1 MRQLVTW
8 RSISRPA
15 SILKPPLGAPFA
27 NAFVVFPRI
36 PNVQLPRRTLGLR
49 FSAVAIVAAFALFV
63 AFSEPA
69 ATQAQQVTDPAA
81 KPAAGSTT
89 PAPNGTPA
97 AGTTPAPSATPSA
110 ATEPTAAPAAAPN
123 ASPTGSPPILTL
135 PPPDQPAGALE
146 AKPPLY
152 YFLEKRN
159 GNLQPLVGIY
169 LEEIEQMIR
178 RRDREEEGPRKPDY
192 RFEAL
197 SATGTADDRYA
208 RIDVKFVVFVDATG
222 WVRVPLDLQGAVL
235 EKQVAY
241 KGPGKFALQYDA
253 ERREFAAWLQGTG
266 DQPHEITLKTMTQL
280 EPVSGQRRLRL
291 NLPRA
296 WTSSLSLAVSDAN
309 VAAQV
314 STGAILESVTA
325 EGKGCRIKAS
335 GVGGAF
341 QLTWGVVES
350 VSRPRVQVLL
360 EAKADVLAVV
370 DARSVSYET
379 EMTVNSFGGE
389 FDRFSVQLPPMSVL
403 VEEKLAD
410 IEFVKRTP
418 KNAADKNVIYDIR
431 RVSGTAKS
439 MTVKLKALRS
449 LEQSKGGQS
458 MFDFGGF
465 EVLEAVRQWGF
476 LGIAVEGDWQILWGD
491 RSRVRQVD
499 AAPEFLRGREGSSIF
514 EYYGRPFS
522 LMARLV
528 PRETRVSIDPDY
540 TVEVTPQRAFLT
552 AKLKYRVGGAKVFA
566 LPVNMQDWQVDEVGP
581 AAIVAV
587 RNVVLGQNAPL
598 MIALEQPSIGDFEIT
613 IRAHR
618 DLPPD
623 AKELTLPLP
632 KPQANVVGPATFT
645 VNAADNVE
653 LSPRDSLHTGLTRR
667 KRDPKIAGGGTS
679 WSYGADT
686 ADAAFKANV
695 RVLSRSIH
703 VRSDARL
710 VLSRQGGEVRQT
722 FRYRVARE
730 PLDAIEFDVPIRLTD
745 KGRLVL
751 KLGSEP
757 ISWVVVDEDAAH
769 PEKPSRIRMQL
780 PSPRIDSFDVTA
792 TYQMPEEQAV
802 SQASIALKVPLL
814 APVDGELEENVLR
827 IADVVG
833 LTVQHFDETWRKLGG
848 DAEADPHRE
857 LTLRSDTARPETTL
871 GIRWDDPTPVN
882 DAIVERLWIQTITMG
897 AVRQERSVFRF
908 ASAAPTIELRLP
920 AGATGATATVNGT
933 IADFAEPISQR
944 TLVLRLPANAPTIDS
959 EDPNQAGPAPKPAG
973 PRNADAVAAA
983 AAKQRRYV
991 LDLRYRVTATEAG
1004 PAVSFDAPTIEH
1016 AAAIRSVYRQVA
1028 LVADQYLL
1036 DASSDY
1042 VPEFSW
1048 NWDGIFLVR
1057 RAPLSQADLEN
1068 WVGARHETP
1077 LPERAN
1083 VYLFS
1088 SFGAAPELEAR
1099 TVRRTVIVLGAS
1111 GFVLAYCLCLLYV
1124 AKLRHPALLILLA
1137 IGVAAGGAMYP
1148 GFAPIAIQGAT
1159 LGAVLAFT
1167 ALLLDRN
1174 FVRRHGRALPAAKAE
1189 SEASVPGSSA
1199 RTKITQAFVPPP
1211 ASTAAID
1218 IGTPASASGSSG

>member
-1 MRQLVTW
+1 
-8 RSISRPA
+8 
-15 SILKPPLGAPFA
+15 
-27 NAFVVFPRI
+27 
-36 PNVQLPRRTLGLR
+36 VQLPRRTLGLSL
-49 FSAVAIVAAFALFV
+49 SAVAAAAALALFAAFSFPLG
-63 AFSEPA
+63 
-69 ATQAQQVTDPAA
+69 TQAQQVPDPAA
-81 KPAAGSTT
+81 KPAATPT
-89 PAPNGTPA
+89 APAPNGTPTGGNPPA
-97 AGTTPAPSATPSA
+97 ASDPAAVAAPAPNGTPSA
-110 ATEPTAAPAAAPN
+110 
-123 ASPTGSPPILTL
+123 SPPLLTL

-178 RRDREEEGPRKPDY
+178 RRDEAAVGPRKPDY

-241 KGPGKFALQYDA
+241 KGPGKFALQFDA
-253 ERREFAAWLQGTG
+253 ERREYAAWLQGAG
-266 DQPHEITLKTMTQL
+266 DQPHEITLKIMTQL

-296 WTSSLSLAVSDAN
+296 WTSSLSLSVTDAN
-309 VAAQV
+309 IAAQV
-314 STGAILESVTA
+314 STGAILESVAA
-325 EGKGCRIKAS
+325 EGKGSRIKAS

-341 QLTWGVVES
+341 QLTWGVIES
-350 VSRPRVQVLL
+350 ASQPRIQVLL

-370 DARSVSYET
+370 DARSVTYET

-389 FDRFSVQLPPMSVL
+389 FERFLVQLPPFSVL
-403 VEEKLAD
+403 VEEDLAD
-410 IEFVKRTP
+410 IALTKQAP
-418 KNAADKNVIYDIR
+418 KNAADKNVVYEVR
-431 RVSGTAKS
+431 RLSGPAKS

-449 LEQSKGGQS
+449 LEQSKGGQT

-465 EVLEAVRQWGF
+465 EVLNAVRQWGF

-499 AAPEFLRGREGSSIF
+499 TAPEFLRGREGSSIF

-540 TVEVTPQRAFLT
+540 TVDVTPQRAFLT
-552 AKLKYRVGGAKVFA
+552 ARLKYRVGGAKVFA
-566 LPVNMQDWQVDEVGP
+566 LPVHMQDWQVDEVGP
-581 AAIVAV
+581 PAIVAA
-587 RNVVLGQNAPL
+587 RNVVLGQAAPL
-598 MIALEQPSIGDFEIT
+598 MIALEQPSIGDFEIV

-618 DLPPD
+618 DLPAD
-623 AKELTLPLP
+623 AKELSLPLP

-667 KRDPKIAGGGTS
+667 KRSNEKPAGGGAS
-679 WSYGADT
+679 WSYGADS
-686 ADAAFKANV
+686 ADAAFMANI

-710 VLSRQGGEVRQT
+710 VLTRQGGEVRQT

-730 PLDAIEFDVPIRLTD
+730 PLDAIEFDVPVRLTD

-751 KLGSEP
+751 KLGAEP
-757 ISWVVVDEDAAH
+757 ISWVVVDEDAGNPQKAA
-769 PEKPSRIRMQL
+769 RIRMQL
-780 PSPRIDSFDVTA
+780 PAPRIDSFDVTA
-792 TYQMPEEQAV
+792 TYPIPEEQAV

-827 IADVVG
+827 IADVAG
-833 LTVQHFDETWRKLGG
+833 LTVQHFDETWRKTGS
-848 DAEADPHRE
+848 DAENADPSRE
-857 LTLRSDTARPETTL
+857 LTLRSDTARPETVL

-882 DAIVERLWIQTITMG
+882 DAIVERLWIQTIVMG
-897 AVRQERSVFRF
+897 AVRQERAVFRF

-920 AGATGATATVNGT
+920 AGATGATASVNGT

-959 EDPNQAGPAPKPAG
+959 EEQNQPVPNQTTLKAAG
-973 PRNADAVAAA
+973 PRGATAAA
-983 AAKQRRYV
+983 AARQRRYV
-991 LDLRYRVTATEAG
+991 LDLRYRVTATDAG
-1004 PAVSFDAPTIEH
+1004 PAVAFDAPTIEH

-1028 LVADQYLL
+1028 LVADQYLI
-1036 DASSDY
+1036 DASTDY

-1057 RAPLSQADLEN
+1057 RAPLTQTDLEN

-1099 TVRRTVIVLGAS
+1099 TVRRTTIVLGAS
-1111 GFVLAYCLCLLYV
+1111 GFVLVYCLCLLYV

-1174 FVRRHGRALPAAKAE
+1174 FVRRHGRAVPQAKAE

>member
-1 MRQLVTW
+1 M
-8 RSISRPA
+8 
-15 SILKPPLGAPFA
+15 
-27 NAFVVFPRI
+27 
-36 PNVQLPRRTLGLR
+36 QLPRRTLGLR
-49 FSAVAIVAAFALFV
+49 LSATAAVAALALLATFVFA
-63 AFSEPA
+63 PP
-69 ATQAQQVTDPAA
+69 TRAQQVADPAA
-81 KPAAGSTT
+81 KPTATPAA

-97 AGTTPAPSATPSA
+97 AANPPAAADPAATPAP
-110 ATEPTAAPAAAPN
+110 APN
-123 ASPTGSPPILTL
+123 GTSPSSPPILTL

-178 RRDREEEGPRKPDY
+178 RRDEAAVGPRKPDY

-235 EKQVAY
+235 ERQVAY
-241 KGPGKFALQYDA
+241 KGPGKFALQFDA
-253 ERREFAAWLQGTG
+253 ERREYAAWLQGSG
-266 DQPHEITLKTMTQL
+266 DQPHEITLKIVTPL
-280 EPVSGQRRLRL
+280 EPASGQRRLRL

-296 WTSSLSLAVSDAN
+296 WTSSLSLAVADAN

-314 STGAILESVTA
+314 STGAILESVAA
-325 EGKGCRIKAS
+325 EGKGSLIKAS

-350 VSRPRVQVLL
+350 ANRPRTQVLL

-389 FDRFSVQLPPMSVL
+389 FDKFAVQLPPSSVL

-410 IEFVKRTP
+410 IEVVRRQP
-418 KNAADKNVIYDIR
+418 KNANDKTAIYDVR

-439 MTVKLKALRS
+439 ITVKLKALRS
-449 LEQSKGGQS
+449 LEQSKGGQT

-476 LGIAVEGDWQILWGD
+476 LGVAVEGDWQILWGD

-499 AAPEFLRGREGSSIF
+499 TAPEFLRGREGSSIF

-522 LMARLV
+522 LLARLV

-540 TVEVTPQRAFLT
+540 TVDVTPQRAFLT

-581 AAIVAV
+581 PAIVAV
-587 RNVVLGQNAPL
+587 RNVVLGQNSPL
-598 MIALEQPSIGDFEIT
+598 TIALEQPSIGDFEIV

-623 AKELTLPLP
+623 AKEFSLPLP

-667 KRDPKIAGGGTS
+667 KRDAKPAGGGTS

-686 ADAAFKANV
+686 ADAAFKANI

-710 VLSRQGGEVRQT
+710 VLSRQGGQVRQT

-745 KGRLVL
+745 KGRLEL
-751 KLGSEP
+751 KLGNEP

-780 PSPRIDSFDVTA
+780 PAPRIDSFDVTA
-792 TYQMPEEQAV
+792 TYQIPEEQPV

-827 IADVVG
+827 IADVPG
-833 LTVQHFDETWRKLGG
+833 LTVQHFDETWRKTGG
-848 DAEADPHRE
+848 EAEAADPHRE
-857 LTLRSDTARPETTL
+857 LTLRSDTARPETML

-944 TLVLRLPANAPTIDS
+944 TLVLRLPANAPTIDT
-959 EDPNQAGPAPKPAG
+959 EEPNPVAPAPTATKSST
-973 PRNADAVAAA
+973 PRTAAAA

-991 LDLRYRVTATEAG
+991 LDLRYRVTATDAG

-1036 DASSDY
+1036 DASNDY

-1137 IGVAAGGAMYP
+1137 VGVAAGGAMYP
-1148 GFAPIAIQGAT
+1148 GFAPIAIQGAA

-1174 FVRRHGRALPAAKAE
+1174 FVRRHGRAMPTVKGE
-1189 SEASVPGSSA
+1189 SELSVPGSSA

-1218 IGTPASASGSSG
+1218 IGAPASASGSSG